1 MKNYFYKKYQFKF
14 TNTFYN
20 KLIILD
26 NINLSIFNDIIINC
40 KNKISTNYNKM
51 DFTSD
56 EMDLTSDER
65 KYLNSHPYIIEQ
77 LWECAKDKSIRNLHI
92 SEFNKLK
99 K

>member
-51 DFTSD
+51 NFTSD
-56 EMDLTSDER
+56 ER
-65 KYLNSHPYIIEQ
+65 NYLENTQNNFKTHTQ
-77 LWECAKDKSIRNLHI
+77 
-92 SEFNKLK
+92 
-99 K
+99 